1 MDRKDEHSKNLLSQV
16 NSLIE
21 NNKILEVRELIEEY
35 HCKEAIEKIVDI
47 IENKKNKK
55 EILMIRQAF
64 IEKRGRK
71 EFFTYDT
78 MKNYFLMNLWTTVK

>member
-35 HCKEAIEKIVDI
+35 HNRDI
-47 IENKKNKK
+47 FD
-55 EILMIRQAF
+55 IL
-64 IEKRGRK
+64 K
-71 EFFTYDT
+71 
-78 MKNYFLMNLWTTVK
+78 